1 MKIVGVNFFCL
12 TALACLKMLR
22 TEAIVSTKAEEKK
35 DERKGDSQ
43 VSQTTNREYA
53 EAYDES
59 YDSGHLG
66 LSAHAL
72 YGREYI

>member
-43 VSQTTNREYA
+43 VSQTTNREYGKSISIIQLRHA
-53 EAYDES
+53 IVT
-59 YDSGHLG
+59 
-66 LSAHAL
+66 LSCH
-72 YGREYI
+72 